1 MLFRSRSRRS
11 LLPIAYRFSPV
22 PMVSDS
28 MVKVRF
34 PPAASSVRFF
44 SPQESHLPGILH
56 SKTFFH

>member
-1 MLFRSRSRRS
+1 

-22 PMVSDS
+22 LMVSDS

-44 SPQESHLPGILH
+44 SPQESYLPDILK
-56 SKTFFH
+56 SKIVFH